1 MNNLTLKLKMFLK
14 NKNTVTILCGLLII
28 AVIFVGYN
36 WRVKNAVN
44 PVKIPYAVKTIQPR
58 TEITK
63 DMIGYK
69 EIPRAAID
77 ENTIV
82 NVSQLIGYYSSANT
96 VIPKGSMF
104 YKGTVV
110 QKEELPDAALYNMPV
125 DESLYYLG
133 VNITT
138 SYSNSI
144 LPGNYID
151 IYMQTITT
159 DADGNTKV
167 MVGKLISNVL
177 VRAVKTSN
185 GLNVFENSDEA
196 RIPATIIFS
205 VKEDI
210 HLLLRKAAT
219 IGNLS
224 TQYKID
230 IIPVPNTT
238 GFDGNTTEGVVTKVS
253 SEYLKDFIEEK
264 SIYIPEDEII
274 ENTDPTDDNTT
285 NNDTKK
291 DNTTSDDTKTKTD
304 TNTNSAIKGV
314 E

>member
-1 MNNLTLKLKMFLK
+1 MNNFSLKFKMFLK
-14 NKNTVTILCGLLII
+14 NKNTVTILCALLGIGVLII
-28 AVIFVGYN
+28 GYN
-36 WRVKNAVN
+36 WRIRSETS
-44 PVKIPYAVKTIQPR
+44 PVKVPVVKSTIQPR

-63 DMIGYK
+63 DMITYK
-69 EIPRAAID
+69 EVAKSIVD
-77 ENTIV
+77 EDVITNP
-82 NVSQLIGYYSSANT
+82 NQLIGYYSSAST

-110 QKEELPDAALYNMPV
+110 KKEELPDAALYDMPL
-125 DESLYYLG
+125 DETLYWLN

-167 MVGKLISNVL
+167 MVGKLVSNVL

-185 GLNVFENSDEA
+185 GLNVFETSEET
-196 RIPATIIFS
+196 RIPAFVIFS

-210 HLLLRKAAT
+210 HLLLRKAAS

-224 TQYKID
+224 TEYKID

-238 GFDGNTTEGVVTKVS
+238 GFDGNATEGVVTKVNN
-253 SEYLKDFIEEK
+253 EYLKEFIEER
-264 SIYIPEDEII
+264 SIYIPEDEIV
-274 ENTDPTDDNTT
+274 ENTGPGDNTD
-285 NNDTKK
+285 NKDNKDENDKK
-291 DNTTSDDTKTKTD
+291 DNT
-304 TNTNSAIKGV
+304 KGV

>member
-1 MNNLTLKLKMFLK
+1 MKNLTLKLKMFLK
-14 NKNTVTILCGLLII
+14 NKNTVTLLCGLLIV
-28 AVIFVGYN
+28 AVIYIGYN
-36 WRVKNAVN
+36 WRVSEAVK
-44 PVKIPYAVKTIQPR
+44 PVRVPYALDTIDPR
-58 TEITK
+58 TEITS
-63 DMIGYK
+63 DMIGYR
-69 EIPRAAID
+69 EIAKSAVTSEIITD
-77 ENTIV
+77 SNK
-82 NVSQLIGYYSSANT
+82 LLGYYVNANT

-104 YKGTVV
+104 YKQTIV
-110 QKEELPDAALYNMPV
+110 QKEALPDAALYDMPI
-125 DESLYYLG
+125 DETLYYLG

-159 DADGNTKV
+159 DADGNSKV
-167 MVGKLISNVL
+167 MVGKLVSNVL

-185 GLNVFENSDEA
+185 GLNVFESSDEA

-224 TQYKID
+224 NEYRID

-238 GFDGNTTEGVVTKVS
+238 GFNGTTEGVVTSVS
-253 SEYLKDFIEEK
+253 SEYLRNFIEEK
-264 SIYIPEDEII
+264 SIYIPEEDLI
-274 ENTDPTDDNTT
+274 ENVDP
-285 NNDTKK
+285 NNQ
-291 DNTTSDDTKTKTD
+291 N
-304 TNTNSAIKGV
+304 N
-314 E
+314 EE

>member
-1 MNNLTLKLKMFLK
+1 MNNLVLKFKMFLK
-14 NKNTVTILCGLLII
+14 NKNTVTILCALLAI
-28 AVIFVGYN
+28 VVLYVGYN
-36 WRVKNAVN
+36 WRVKSAVN
-44 PVKIPYAVKTIQPR
+44 PVKVPYAIKTIQPR

-63 DMIGYK
+63 DMFGYK
-69 EIPRAAID
+69 EIARAAISD
-77 ENTIV
+77 DVILNV
-82 NVSQLIGYYSSANT
+82 NQLIGYYSSANT
-96 VIPKGSMF
+96 IIPKGSMF

-110 QKEELPDAALYNMPV
+110 KKEELPDAALYDMPL
-125 DESLYYLG
+125 DETLYYLG

-159 DADGNTKV
+159 DTDGNTKV
-167 MVGKLISNVL
+167 MVGKLVSNVL

-185 GLNVFENSDEA
+185 GLNVFENSEET

-210 HLLLRKAAT
+210 HLLLRKAAS

-238 GFDGNTTEGVVTKVS
+238 GFDGNTEEGVVTKVS
-253 SEYLKDFIEEK
+253 NEYLKEFIEEK

-274 ENTDPTDDNTT
+274 ENTDPTDNSDSDNK
-285 NNDTKK
+285 NND
-291 DNTTSDDTKTKTD
+291 DNDNK
-304 TNTNSAIKGV
+304 KGV
-314 E
+314 D

>member
-1 MNNLTLKLKMFLK
+1 MNNFTLKLKMFLK
-14 NKNTVTILCGLLII
+14 NKNTVTILCALLAIGVLY
-28 AVIFVGYN
+28 AGYN
-36 WRVKNAVN
+36 WRVKSATS
-44 PVKIPYAVKTIQPR
+44 PVKVPVVKTTIQPR

-63 DMIGYK
+63 DMITYK
-69 EIPRAAID
+69 EVARAIVD
-77 ENTIV
+77 ENVIV
-82 NVSQLIGYYSSANT
+82 NVNQLIGYYSSANT
-96 VIPKGSMF
+96 IIPKGSMF

-110 QKEELPDAALYNMPV
+110 KKEELPDAALYDMPL
-125 DESLYYLG
+125 DETLYYLG

-167 MVGKLISNVL
+167 MVGKLVSNVL

-185 GLNVFENSDEA
+185 GLNVFENSEEA
-196 RIPATIIFS
+196 RIPATVIFS

-238 GFDGNTTEGVVTKVS
+238 GFNGNTDEGVVTKVS
-253 SEYLKDFIEEK
+253 NEYLKDFIEER

-274 ENTDPTDDNTT
+274 ENTDPNATFD
-285 NNDTKK
+285 
-291 DNTTSDDTKTKTD
+291 TD
-304 TNTNSAIKGV
+304 TNKDDAKNETTTNENDNSQKGV

>member
-1 MNNLTLKLKMFLK
+1 MKNLTLKLKMFLK
-14 NKNTVTILCGLLII
+14 NKNTVTLLCGLLIV
-28 AVIFVGYN
+28 AVIYIGYN
-36 WRVKNAVN
+36 WRVSEAVK
-44 PVKIPYAVKTIQPR
+44 PVRVPYALDTIDPR
-58 TEITK
+58 TEITS
-63 DMIGYK
+63 DMIGYR
-69 EIPRAAID
+69 EIAKSAVTSEVITD
-77 ENTIV
+77 SNK
-82 NVSQLIGYYSSANT
+82 LLGYYVNANT

-104 YKGTVV
+104 YKQTIV
-110 QKEELPDAALYNMPV
+110 QKEALPDAALYDMPI
-125 DESLYYLG
+125 DETLYYLG

-159 DADGNTKV
+159 DADGNSKV
-167 MVGKLISNVL
+167 MVGKLVSNVL

-185 GLNVFENSDEA
+185 GLNVFESSDEA

-224 TQYKID
+224 NEYRID

-238 GFDGNTTEGVVTKVS
+238 GFNGTTEGVVVS
-253 SEYLKDFIEEK
+253 ICEISLKKRVFIFQ
-264 SIYIPEDEII
+264 
-274 ENTDPTDDNTT
+274 
-285 NNDTKK
+285 KK
-291 DNTTSDDTKTKTD
+291 ILLKM
-304 TNTNSAIKGV
+304 
-314 E
+314 